1 MLEQV
6 LNALLNFA
14 LYFGVAVVLIVVFLV
29 LYALITPYDELTLM
43 RAGNTAAAISFSGT
57 FIGIVLPVAFAVV
70 SSHNLVTMLL
80 WGGVAC
86 IVQLAVF
93 LVARLLMP
101 QLNRDIPADRVA
113 TGIFLA
119 ALSVGVGIINSACI
133 L

>member
-1 MLEQV
+1 MEQI

-14 LYFGVAVVLIVVFLV
+14 LYFGVAIVLIVAFLV
-29 LYALITPYDELTLM
+29 LYALITPYDELKLV
-43 RAGNTAAAISFSGT
+43 RAGNTAAAISLSGT
-57 FIGIVLPVAFAVV
+57 LIGIVLPVAFAVV

-86 IVQLAVF
+86 VVQLAVF

-101 QLNRDIPADRVA
+101 QLNQDIPADRAA

-119 ALSVGVGIINSACI
+119 ALSLGVGIINSACI

>member
-1 MLEQV
+1 MEQI

-14 LYFGVAVVLIVVFLV
+14 LYFGVAIVLIVAFLV
-29 LYALITPYDELTLM
+29 LYALITPYDELKLV
-43 RAGNTAAAISFSGT
+43 RAGNTAAAISLSGAL
-57 FIGIVLPVAFAVV
+57 IGIVLPVAFAVV
-70 SSHNLVTMLL
+70 SSHNIVTMLL

-86 IVQLAVF
+86 VVQLVVF

-101 QLNRDIPADRVA
+101 QLNQDIPADRIA

-119 ALSVGVGIINSACI
+119 ALSLGVGIINSACI

>member
-1 MLEQV
+1 MEQI

-14 LYFGVAVVLIVVFLV
+14 LYFGVAMVLIVAFLV
-29 LYALITPYDELTLM
+29 LYALITPYDELKLV

-57 FIGIVLPVAFAVV
+57 LIGIVLPVAFAVV

-86 IVQLAVF
+86 AIQLLVFRAV
-93 LVARLLMP
+93 RLLMP
-101 QLNRDIPADRVA
+101 QLNQDIPADRVA

-119 ALSVGVGIINSACI
+119 ALSVGVGILNSACI

>member
-1 MLEQV
+1 MEQI

-14 LYFGVAVVLIVVFLV
+14 LYFGVAMVLIVAFLV
-29 LYALITPYDELTLM
+29 LYALITPYDELKLV

-57 FIGIVLPVAFAVV
+57 LIGIVLPVAFAVV

-86 IVQLAVF
+86 AIQLLVFLAV
-93 LVARLLMP
+93 RLLMP
-101 QLNRDIPADRVA
+101 QLNQDIPADRVA

-119 ALSVGVGIINSACI
+119 ALSVGVGILNSACI

>member
-1 MLEQV
+1 MEQI

-14 LYFGVAVVLIVVFLV
+14 LYFGVAIVLIVAFLV
-29 LYALITPYDELTLM
+29 LYALITPYDELKLV
-43 RAGNTAAAISFSGT
+43 RAGNTAAAISFSGAL
-57 FIGIVLPVAFAVV
+57 IGMVLPVAFAVV

-86 IVQLAVF
+86 VVQLIVF
-93 LVARLLMP
+93 LVVRLLMP
-101 QLNRDIPADRVA
+101 QLNQDIPADRVA

-119 ALSVGVGIINSACI
+119 ALSVGVGILNSACI